1 MQTMQTQSPVSK
13 IIFYRKP
20 AASSNRSAIDNAM
33 VEIQKTP
40 FVRDLASSGKKFTSD
55 QARHIEN
62 ESAQN

>member
-13 IIFYRKP
+13 IIFYRKS

-40 FVRDLASSGKKFTSD
+40 FVRDLASSGKKSPSD
-55 QARHIEN
+55 QARHPEKEATKN
-62 ESAQN
+62 